1 MTVSYNLDVSSSRS
15 WTFLKL
21 MFRWKGSIW
30 KNVLS
35 EFCWWIIGYYVCYGF
50 IRIFEKDNRFSILE
64 MTQKFDKQLDWI
76 PLQFMLGFF
85 VTIVVDRWKHIFH
98 NIGFI
103 DNAALRLATYM
114 DGEDPYHKT
123 VRRNIIRYMCL
134 SQILVLRD
142 IAVPVRKRFPTYE
155 AIVEAG
161 FINKSELENFRRL
174 DNGFARYWV
183 PINWCYHLV
192 REQREK
198 QNFPCD
204 LFCHSVVEEL
214 RTFRENLQQLTNYD
228 WVPVPLAYPQ
238 VVFLAVRVYF
248 IICLFSRQ
256 YTTRPDFS
264 TEWYVIVQ
272 NVIPIM
278 TALQFF
284 FCMGW
289 LKVAEAL
296 LNPLG
301 EDDDDFETN
310 FIIDRNLAI
319 GLAIV
324 DDCRKCVPVQI
335 RDMFGS
341 GDRALDVTSGK
352 VEVHPLIGSA
362 SELVVDEANPDH
374 RKSSISSVNQGLRN
388 LKQQVQRRLSR
399 TYSSS
404 VQPTVE
410 DLEKA
415 GVQLTEDDIKR
426 LKERRGTTAGAVNL
440 ATLDE
445 DEETSS
451 IEEKDQKEKENG
463 RKNL

>member
-1 MTVSYNLDVSSSRS
+1 MFDANSMLSIWELSRS
-15 WTFLKL
+15 
-21 MFRWKGSIW
+21 
-30 KNVLS
+30 
-35 EFCWWIIGYYVCYGF
+35 
-50 IRIFEKDNRFSILE
+50 
-64 MTQKFDKQLDWI
+64 FDTQLDWI

-85 VTIVVDRWKHIFH
+85 VTIVVDRWKQIFH

-103 DNAALRLATYM
+103 DNTALRLAVYM
-114 DGEDPYHKT
+114 DGEDAYHKT

-142 IAVPVRKRFPTYE
+142 IAVPVRKRFPSYE

-161 FINKSELENFRRL
+161 FMNKTELEHFRRL

-183 PINWCYHLV
+183 PINWCYNLV
-192 REQREK
+192 REERKKE
-198 QNFPCD
+198 NFPND
-204 LFCHSVVEEL
+204 LFCHSIIEEL
-214 RTFRENLQQLTNYD
+214 RTFRLNLQELTNYD

-248 IICLFSRQ
+248 IICIFSRQ
-256 YTTRPDFS
+256 YTTKPDVS
-264 TEWYVIVQ
+264 HDWYVILQ
-272 NVIPIM
+272 NVLPIM

-324 DDCRKCVPVQI
+324 DDCRNSVPVQI
-335 RDMFGS
+335 RDVFGS
-341 GDRALDVTSGK
+341 NDRALDVTSGK
-352 VEVHPLIGSA
+352 VEVHALIGSA
-362 SELVVDEANPDH
+362 SELVVDDQDQEP
-374 RKSSISSVNQGLRN
+374 RKNSFPNVNQSLRN
-388 LKQQVQRRLSR
+388 LRQQVQRRLSR

-404 VQPTVE
+404 VSPTIE
-410 DLEKA
+410 DLERA
-415 GVQLTEDDIKR
+415 GAQLSDDDIRR
-426 LKERRGTTAGAVNL
+426 LKERRQTVSGMLSNSTNLGTL
-440 ATLDE
+440 AEE
-445 DEETSS
+445 DDSS
-451 IEEKDQKEKENG
+451 TESKDFHKESDKDG
-463 RKNL
+463 KNNKQL